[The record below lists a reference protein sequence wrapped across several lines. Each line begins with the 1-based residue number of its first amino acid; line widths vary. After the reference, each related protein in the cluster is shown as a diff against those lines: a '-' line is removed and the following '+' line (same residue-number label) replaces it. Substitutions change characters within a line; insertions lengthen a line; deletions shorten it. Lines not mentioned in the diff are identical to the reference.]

1 MVRHVLYGLPDDDW
15 RQVLAQLE
23 TLQSEPVLIVA
34 SHLADEDVW
43 AEVLNL
49 GAFDL
54 LLSAPF
60 VPEEVLR
67 VTESAWSAWNSAARN
82 SAVA

>member
-49 GAFDL
+49 GTYEVL
-54 LLSAPF
+54 LKPF
-60 VPEEVLR
+60 RAEEV
-67 VTESAWSAWNSAARN
+67 ARTIE
-82 SAVA
+82 AVCDSRFEEPENREDDT